1 MLRSVRKKLLKYCQ
15 RILVALLW
23 AKEYSQTVCPQG
35 VYMFLIRKERLRMDD
50 NMDWLRWIV
59 PESQIESMRENFE
72 KIAYRMSGGVNVVL
86 TADNQSAVELCQNWR
101 KALQGD
107 SYAWIK
113 MSAFMDGIASTVAE
127 HLMEEGI
134 DPYDEL

>member
-1 MLRSVRKKLLKYCQ
+1 MLRSIRKKLLKYFL
-15 RILVALLW
+15 RVTVSLLW
-23 AKEYSQTVCPQG
+23 AREYSRTVCPQG
-35 VYMFLIRKERLRMDD
+35 AYMFLIRKERLKMDD

-59 PESQIESMRENFE
+59 PENQIESMQQNFE
-72 KIAYRMSGGVNVVL
+72 KIAHRMSGGVNVVL
-86 TADNQSAVELCQNWR
+86 TSDNQSAVELCQNWR

-107 SYAWIK
+107 PHAWIK